1 MYPTFRTVLMQLE
14 DTQLEEHS
22 FTEQLDAEESAE
34 FTKQLNEFEK
44 IYQIKGRKNGD

>member
-1 MYPTFRTVLMQLE
+1 MWNEQIIMML
-14 DTQLEEHS
+14 LEEHS

-44 IYQIKGRKNGD
+44 IYQI

>member
-1 MYPTFRTVLMQLE
+1 MKKLIIPALILA
-14 DTQLEEHS
+14 LILSGCS

-44 IYQIKGRKNGD
+44 IYQI